1 MATLST
7 YDELLLEIK
16 PQPIRT
22 PAQYRRALKQ
32 LDLLMEPHPSRER
45 AMMIDVLASLVQNY
59 EATQGPAPRKLSP
72 AERLRELLEARELS
86 QADVSRAA
94 EVPRTILSNV
104 LAGRRDVSKAN
115 AIRLARYFR
124 VPLEDFIDG
133 REVKPG
139 KLKRRT
145 PSKPRRRSD

>member
-32 LDLLMEPHPSRER
+32 LDRLMEPHPSRER
-45 AMMIDVLASLVQNY
+45 GMMIDVLATLVQNY
-59 EATQGPAPRKLSP
+59 EATQGTHPRKLPP

-86 QADVSRAA
+86 QADVSHATA
-94 EVPRTILSNV
+94 VPRTVLSNV
-104 LAGRRDVSKAN
+104 LAGRRGISKSN

-124 VPLEDFIDG
+124 VPLDDFIG
-133 REVKPG
+133 EQKEPPKKAARI
-139 KLKRRT
+139 
-145 PSKPRRRSD
+145 

>member
-45 AMMIDVLASLVQNY
+45 GMMIDVLATLVQNY
-59 EATQGPAPRKLSP
+59 EATHGAVPRKLSP
-72 AERLRELLEARELS
+72 AERLAELLEARNVS
-86 QADVSRAA
+86 QAEVSRAT
-94 EVPRTILSNV
+94 EVPRSVLSNV
-104 LAGRRDVSKAN
+104 LAGRRAISKSN
-115 AIRLARYFR
+115 ALRLAQFFR
-124 VPLEDFIDG
+124 VPVSEWID
-133 REVKPG
+133 
-139 KLKRRT
+139 
-145 PSKPRRRSD
+145 